1 MRKHKIWR
9 SNSWWG
15 NLNIQ
20 NPKKS
25 KNELPALLGSE
36 VYKINLSV
44 FPKQCQIKMSKDVY
58 PANKYRGKPEFML
71 AESTPDAAELAT
83 AS

>member
-1 MRKHKIWR
+1 
-9 SNSWWG
+9 
-15 NLNIQ
+15 
-20 NPKKS
+20 
-25 KNELPALLGSE
+25 
-36 VYKINLSV
+36 V